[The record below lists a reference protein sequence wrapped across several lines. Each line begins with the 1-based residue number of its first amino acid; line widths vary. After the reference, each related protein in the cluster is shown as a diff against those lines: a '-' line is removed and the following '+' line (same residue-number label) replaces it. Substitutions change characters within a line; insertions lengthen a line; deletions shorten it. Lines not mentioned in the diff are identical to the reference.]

1 LLFCVHLAIVD
12 IVWFLNELHRV
23 CSFKDAKVAH
33 IIVEILKRLYIY
45 QRLQGWGGVFLKS
58 DLKELFIVL
67 LNKNLV
73 VEKYLRPIK
82 N

>member
-1 LLFCVHLAIVD
+1 LI
-12 IVWFLNELHRV
+12 